1 MVGLTQLAK
10 SILALYPLPN
20 VPSTNM
26 QCVRANR
33 FAVRTPTIQ
42 NTRQETL
49 RIDHNFSST
58 QRLTGRYTRDLSQT
72 REFGGL
78 FFGLT
83 IPDVGTTD
91 TTVPGDVLAI
101 SLTSSFGARIVNEF
115 SFTFSGNKITDD
127 LVGRYNSD
135 FNVPNNELF
144 PENNSNLPPVIDV
157 TGSPTIGSPQLVA
170 RAV

>member
-1 MVGLTQLAK
+1 MAK
-10 SILALYPLPN
+10 SILALL
-20 VPSTNM
+20 SAA
-26 QCVRANR
+26 QCPFDKSVSARQTALQSPH
-33 FAVRTPTIQ
+33 PTSRI
-42 NTRQETL
+42 RDRKRC

-72 REFGGL
+72 RELGGL

-135 FNVPNNELF
+135 FNVPNSELF
-144 PENNSNLPPVIDV
+144 PQNNSDLPPVIDI
-157 TGSPTIGSPQLVA
+157 TGSPTVGS
-170 RAV
+170 RN